1 MPTTIDD
8 LQIEINAKAQSAN
21 SAIDRLVIQLD
32 KLSTSLGKID
42 SVSVSNV
49 GKFANRIEKLSQI
62 NFSQL
67 NSTANSLSN
76 IANAFEKMNT
86 ASSSIQTLEGIIK
99 NISKLNNKSVQSAIQ
114 NMPLLSNALN
124 NLFVTLSKS
133 PSVSTNVINMTNAL
147 ANLASQ
153 GNNVGKASK
162 SIVKGINQTHNS
174 MKIASGSSWSLA
186 SAFGKF
192 YANYFMVIRGVKKL
206 WSSIEGT
213 TDYIEAL
220 NYQNVAFEKISSE
233 WDKEWEKYSYDNA
246 EAYADSFTDRI
257 NETLGK
263 LSGVQFNEDTQI
275 LEETGMKNL
284 GLNLQ
289 EITQYASQ
297 LASVTNSVGQTGEV
311 SLATADAFTKLAGD
325 MSSLFNVD
333 YSSVAKNLQ
342 SGLIGQSRALYKYGI
357 DITNATLQTYAYE
370 LGLEKAVSEMTQAEK
385 MQLRMLAI
393 LDQSKVSWGD
403 LANTINS
410 PSNMIRQFTTNL
422 KEAGMVLGQLFLP
435 LLEKVLPVMN
445 GVSIATKRLLTDIA
459 GLLGVEID
467 PDKYSQGYTDLG
479 EDIDGITD
487 SLDDVTASAKKAKA
501 GLRGF
506 DELNVINMGDSAS
519 GASGGGAGSIDLTQ
533 QILDATE
540 EYNKVWQDAYDQM
553 ENRAQEFADNIY
565 KYFDPISQLIE
576 DISIGDWFAVGEDV
590 SGIATSI
597 FDFFSNAIANVD
609 WYNVGVQIGN
619 FLNGID
625 WDGVLESV
633 GQFIWNAINAAIDFW
648 KGAFDTA
655 PVETGIITGFAFLK
669 LTGVGGIIVGKIK
682 NSILKKMGEITS
694 IFTKGGLFNNIG
706 LVIENLF
713 SGLSFKDSLVGVFGT
728 LGTNILGI
736 TTTIGGAIT
745 AVTNFVDMLKNG
757 FSWFNEILMVV
768 GVGLTAVGAII
779 LGAPAAVAGVVAG
792 IVAALGTVVVLV
804 KDNWEEISGFFEGLW
819 SKISEVWGIASS
831 WFNENVITPTV
842 NFFVGF
848 GERVSAIFEGV
859 WILVQAAWK
868 IASEWFNSKV
878 VQPII
883 KTFSPVVESVSKKF
897 RDLWDGIKS
906 TWKSVSEWFRKYVTE
921 PIGGFFEKLWSG
933 VRSGVVGAMN
943 GIIGAIEK
951 GLNWLVY
958 GINNIIG
965 GFNRVVSWAA
975 GIIEVDWEGVDLL
988 PEVTLNKIPI
998 SGYYMGGFPTVGDL
1012 FYANERG
1019 VELIATKNGRPA
1031 VASNGEVT
1039 GITSAIYSTAMEEKE
1054 LMREQ
1059 NQLLRAIL
1067 EKEFGISKNDI
1078 GRAARDYAREYTE
1091 RTKKPAYTF

>member
-1 MPTTIDD
+1 MPTVDSLDIQVSATLNETEKALDS
-8 LQIEINAKAQSAN
+8 LVARLGEVKGQLSGLSAQAK
-21 SAIDRLVIQLD
+21 
-32 KLSTSLGKID
+32 KTG
-42 SVSVSNV
+42 
-49 GKFANRIEKLSQI
+49 
-62 NFSQL
+62 
-67 NSTANSLSN
+67 
-76 IANAFEKMNT
+76 
-86 ASSSIQTLEGIIK
+86 SSSKSDFSVFNNTL
-99 NISKLNNKSVQSAIQ
+99 KSSYKHT
-114 NMPLLSNALN
+114 S
-124 NLFVTLSKS
+124 
-133 PSVSTNVINMTNAL
+133 
-147 ANLASQ
+147 
-153 GNNVGKASK
+153 
-162 SIVKGINQTHNS
+162 
-174 MKIASGSSWSLA
+174 SLA
-186 SAFGKF
+186 AMFGRF

-220 NYQNVAFEKISSE
+220 NYQNVAFGKISSE
-233 WDKEWEKYSYDNA
+233 WDKEWEKYGYDNA

-257 NETLGK
+257 NDTLGK
-263 LSGVQFNEDTQI
+263 LSGVRFDEDAQI
-275 LEETGMKNL
+275 LKETGMKNL

-289 EITQYASQ
+289 TITQYASQ

-311 SLATADAFTKLAGD
+311 SLAAADAFTKLAGD

-385 MQLRMLAI
+385 MQLRMIAI
-393 LDQSKVSWGD
+393 LEQSKVSWGD

-435 LLEKVLPVMN
+435 MLQKVLPVMN
-445 GVSIATKRLLTDIA
+445 GVSIAAKRLLTDIA
-459 GLLGVEID
+459 GLLGIKID
-467 PDKYSQGYTDLG
+467 VDAFGQGYTDLE

-506 DELNVINMGDSAS
+506 DELNVINMGDTSATDSS
-519 GASGGGAGSIDLTQ
+519 GLGSIDLTE
-533 QILDATE
+533 QILASTA
-540 EYNKVWQDAYDQM
+540 EYNKVWQEAYDQM
-553 ENRAQEFADNIY
+553 ENRAQEFADRIGV
-565 KYFDPISQLIE
+565 YFEPIKKLIS
-576 DISIGDWFAVGEDV
+576 DIKIGDWFAVGQDV

-745 AVTNFVDMLKNG
+745 AVTNFIDMLKNG

-868 IASEWFNSKV
+868 IASEWFDSKV

-883 KTFSPVVESVSKKF
+883 KVFSPIVDNVSKKF
-897 RDLWDGIKS
+897 RDLLDGIKS

-1019 VELIATKNGRPA
+1019 AELIATKNGRPA